1 MRIARVAE
9 DGRAAGS
16 GVEEKADV
24 EGRRGKRKGQ
34 MVKFGGNLRANGGNL
49 MANGGKLRANGKNWG
64 EFEGRI

>member
-16 GVEEKADV
+16 GVEEKAD
-24 EGRRGKRKGQ
+24 GDRRRGAKERI
-34 MVKFGGNLRANGGNL
+34 
-49 MANGGKLRANGKNWG
+49 NGKVWV